1 VKTIKSLGI
10 LGGTFDPIH
19 YGHMVA
25 AACARDAF
33 QLDRIIFMPA
43 AQPPHKDLA
52 GVLDSRHRY
61 NMVKSAVSD
70 NADFEVSSMELERR
84 GLSYTVETVANCR
97 QLYPEAEVYFILGTD
112 ALLLINTW
120 KELDRLM
127 QLCHFILVTR
137 PGYQLNRNE
146 DRFRDIP
153 ASLWEK
159 TFVLPIPGLFISSSE
174 IRRRVAEGKTIKYL
188 VPAAVEKYIIENKL
202 YQDGEET
209 HAQ

>member
-1 VKTIKSLGI
+1 MQTIKSLGI

-25 AACARDAF
+25 AECARDAF
-33 QLDRIIFMPA
+33 QLERIIFMPA
-43 AQPPHKDLA
+43 AQPPHKELA

-61 NMVKSAVSD
+61 KMVESAVGN

-127 QLCHFILVTR
+127 KLCRLILVTR
-137 PGYQLNRNE
+137 PGYQLNRSE
-146 DRFRDIP
+146 DRFREIP
-153 ASLWEK
+153 HSLWEK
-159 TFVLPIPGLFISSSE
+159 TLILPIPALFISSSD
-174 IRRRVAEGKTIKYL
+174 IRQRVAEGKTIKYL
-188 VPAAVEKYIIENKL
+188 VPAAVEQYIIENNL
-202 YQDGEET
+202 YQVEVGT
-209 HAQ
+209 HAK